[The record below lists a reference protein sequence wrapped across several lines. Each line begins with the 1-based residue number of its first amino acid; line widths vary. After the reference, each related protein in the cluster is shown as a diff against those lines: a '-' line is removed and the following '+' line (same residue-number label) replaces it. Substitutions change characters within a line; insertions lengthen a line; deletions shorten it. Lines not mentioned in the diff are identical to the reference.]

1 MMMPANPCDCS
12 QTVPCPQDMPPTMEE
27 LKERAWRCQEGC
39 PPCGESLQIDA
50 GNAARYEVLV
60 SRLPGAD
67 EHEEYACPECGKGY
81 STHAALPPLVSLLT
95 KRTDGKNDGYQ
106 ETMF

>member
-1 MMMPANPCDCS
+1 MS
-12 QTVPCPQDMPPTMEE
+12 H
-27 LKERAWRCQEGC
+27 
-39 PPCGESLQIDA
+39 SLGQQPDFKRSSFVQSCA
-50 GNAARYEVLV
+50 YC
-60 SRLPGAD
+60 
-67 EHEEYACPECGKGY
+67 CPECGKGY

>member
-1 MMMPANPCDCS
+1 MS
-12 QTVPCPQDMPPTMEE
+12 H
-27 LKERAWRCQEGC
+27 
-39 PPCGESLQIDA
+39 SLQQQPDFKRSSFVQSCA
-50 GNAARYEVLV
+50 YCGARYEVLV

-67 EHEEYACPECGKGY
+67 EHEEYECPECGKGY

-95 KRTDGKNDGYQ
+95 KRTDGKNDRYQ